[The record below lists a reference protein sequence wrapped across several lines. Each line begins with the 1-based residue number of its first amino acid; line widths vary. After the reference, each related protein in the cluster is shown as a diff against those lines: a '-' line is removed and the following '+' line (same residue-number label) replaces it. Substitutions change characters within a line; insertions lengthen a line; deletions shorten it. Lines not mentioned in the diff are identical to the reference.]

1 MFSSKILLG
10 LTPLIFLFACN
21 PSTETTTETDA
32 RESLEGSWRL
42 KSLKAEGEESWKKLP
57 DNVIQEKYITSKYFT
72 WIQYGT
78 EKDTV
83 YGTGGGTYNYDKDL
97 HTYTEDIK
105 FFLPAGSNEHGQS
118 IPFDVRIEDGE
129 WYHTGYAKVFE
140 FDPDTGE
147 NVVVDSSKIEEIWEM
162 IDVEDSDKSL
172 VGTWQLESFKDHG
185 DSIRTDYPE
194 FVSIFKLV
202 TPTHF
207 VWIHYIT
214 EQDIVLAEGS
224 GTYNYDGNTY
234 TETLKSVYPS
244 GSNQVGTVMP
254 FESRTEND
262 IWYLLGNIKRLE
274 KDPVSGEVIAR
285 DSAMIDEVWKL
296 FQGPSS

>member
-1 MFSSKILLG
+1 MFNSKVLLT
-10 LTPLIFLFACN
+10 LTPLFMLFACSSETEQDS
-21 PSTETTTETDA
+21 STL
-32 RESLEGSWRL
+32 ESLEGSWRL
-42 KSLKAEGEESWKKLP
+42 KSYKDEGEDSWKQLP
-57 DNVIQEKYITSKYFT
+57 DLVIQEKYITSNNFT

-83 YGTGGGTYNYDKDL
+83 YGTGGGTYIYDQVS

-105 FFLPAGSNEHGQS
+105 FFLPAGHSNLGQS
-118 IPFDVRIEDGE
+118 IPFDVRFENGK
-129 WYHTGYAKVFE
+129 WYHTGYANVFE
-140 FDPDTGE
+140 FDPDIGE
-147 NVVVDSSKIEEIWEM
+147 NVVVDTTKIEEIWERTN
-162 IDVEDSDKSL
+162 VPSSDESL

-214 EQDIVLAEGS
+214 EQDIVYRQGS
-224 GTYNYDGNTY
+224 GTYNYDGNIY

-262 IWYLLGNIKRLE
+262 TWYLLGNIKRLE
-274 KDPVSGEVIAR
+274 QDPDSGEMVAK
-285 DSAMIDEVWKL
+285 DSARIDEVWKL
-296 FQGPSS
+296 FLGLGS

>member
-1 MFSSKILLG
+1 MFSSRALLT
-10 LTPLIFLFACN
+10 LTSFFWLVAC
-21 PSTETTTETDA
+21 STQLENAQESNA
-32 RESLEGSWRL
+32 LESLEGSWRMQSF
-42 KSLKAEGEESWKKLP
+42 KVEGDDSWKQLP
-57 DNVIQEKYITSKYFT
+57 GSVVQEKHITSNHFT
-72 WIQYGT
+72 WIQYET

-83 YGTGGGTYNYDKDL
+83 YGTGGGTYRYDKDS

-105 FFLPAGSNEHGQS
+105 FFLPAGSNELGQS
-118 IPFDVRIEDGE
+118 IPFDVRFEDGE

-140 FDPDTGE
+140 FDPDTGD
-147 NVVVDSSKIEEIWEM
+147 NVVVDSIKIEEIWERT
-162 IDVEDSDKSL
+162 DAAVSDESL

-202 TPTHF
+202 TPTNF

-214 EQDIVLAEGS
+214 EQDLVLAEGS
-224 GTYNYDGNTY
+224 GTYHSDGTTY

-262 IWYLLGNIKRLE
+262 TWYLLGNIKRLE
-274 KDPVSGEVIAR
+274 RDPTSGEMIGK
-285 DSAMIDEVWKL
+285 DSATIDEVWKRFL
-296 FQGPSS
+296 GPDS